1 MTNELLEMT
10 ILPQYQGIL
19 FFFFKWQNY
28 NFIIAMN
35 NFSVFMYSDF
45 TMLFRVLVIL
55 IKIKQ
60 LMEMKSF
67 IILFLFI
74 HSKVQKTK
82 KKTEREREKPISC

>member
-1 MTNELLEMT
+1 
-10 ILPQYQGIL
+10 
-19 FFFFKWQNY
+19 
-28 NFIIAMN
+28 MN

-45 TMLFRVLVIL
+45 TMLFRVLVTL

-74 HSKVQKTK
+74 HPKVQKTK
-82 KKTEREREKPISC
+82 KKQRENVRNLSVVKLIAIIN